1 MARKVEYRFNP
12 FEGVKLKRT
21 DKARAKAEI
30 ADLIK
35 TRVLEYVGNLNSP
48 VSGRGKF
55 KALNK
60 AYKAE
65 KEASGR
71 PGQPNLEFHGDL
83 LDSVRVK
90 FEGDESVLYVL
101 SSESDKADGH
111 NNHSGESELPIRR
124 FIPKAEDGETYKRE
138 ILSEI
143 NAILRRYDQGD
154 D

>member
-12 FEGVKLKRT
+12 FEGVTLKRT
-21 DKARAKAEI
+21 DKAKAKAEI

-35 TRVLEYVGNLNSP
+35 TRVLEYVGNQNSP

-55 KALNK
+55 KKLNRS
-60 AYKAE
+60 YKAE

-71 PGQPNLEFHGDL
+71 PGVPNLEFRGDL

-101 SSESDKADGH
+101 SRESDKADGH
-111 NNHSGESELPIRR
+111 NNHSGQSTLPERR
-124 FIPKAEDGETYKRE
+124 FIPKAEDGETFKRD

-143 NAILRRYDQGD
+143 DAIIRRYDQGD
-154 D
+154 T

>member
-1 MARKVEYRFNP
+1 
-12 FEGVKLKRT
+12 
-21 DKARAKAEI
+21 
-30 ADLIK
+30 
-35 TRVLEYVGNLNSP
+35 
-48 VSGRGKF
+48 
-55 KALNK
+55 
-60 AYKAE
+60 
-65 KEASGR
+65 
-71 PGQPNLEFHGDL
+71 
-83 LDSVRVK
+83 VK

-101 SSESDKADGH
+101 SSDSDKADGH